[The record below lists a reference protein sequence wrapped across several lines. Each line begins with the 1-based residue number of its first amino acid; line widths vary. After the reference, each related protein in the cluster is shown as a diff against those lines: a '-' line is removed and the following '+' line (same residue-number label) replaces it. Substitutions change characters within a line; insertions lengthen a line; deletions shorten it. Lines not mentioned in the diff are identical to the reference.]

1 MHWKKKRKNIFIKCN
16 CSIYG
21 PPIPPGGH
29 QPAIPMEV
37 RPRRKAT
44 ALNTPRSANNFVLF
58 ILCQLFFF
66 IDNNNNYEI

>member
-37 RPRRKAT
+37 RPRRK
-44 ALNTPRSANNFVLF
+44 
-58 ILCQLFFF
+58 
-66 IDNNNNYEI
+66 